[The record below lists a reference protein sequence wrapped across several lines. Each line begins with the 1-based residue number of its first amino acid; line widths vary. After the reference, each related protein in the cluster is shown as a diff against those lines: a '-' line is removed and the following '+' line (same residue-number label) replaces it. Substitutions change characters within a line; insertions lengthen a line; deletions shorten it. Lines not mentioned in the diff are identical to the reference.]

1 MKKILVLGTGCPK
14 CEKLLEHTN
23 QAVEQ
28 AGLSCDIE
36 KVTDIQ
42 RIVSFGVMMTPAL
55 VIDNKVVVSGRVPD
69 VTEIMKM
76 LQA

>member
-1 MKKILVLGTGCPK
+1 MLFRSLGTGCPK